1 MKKENRERILKRI
14 KVDAFPEQ
22 WLQAIDDQ
30 SRTGLRRVNPENQ
43 DSPFH
48 CSAEWHFARFTG
60 DGAALAPLVYN
71 MMFHVAGE
79 SGNFAASVVKIAKYL
94 NVTDRYIYD
103 AVGLL
108 VAAGFLQVIE
118 EEKGKPTQYRP
129 VAHKEWA
136 AKRSE
141 LYCTKKI
148 EKLFP
153 DEDALGKTLFGILG
167 GEKYFPNLL
176 KGLRNTGATDEQIA
190 QSAKDFMERDKG
202 NGSRGRRKRFQDH
215 LRSQYTKEHCT

>member
-1 MKKENRERILKRI
+1 MKKENRGRILQRI

-22 WLQAIDDQ
+22 WLEAIHDQ
-30 SRTGLRRVNPENQ
+30 SRTGLRKVNPENQ

-79 SGNFAASVVKIAKYL
+79 SGNFAASAVKIAKYL
-94 NVTDRYIYD
+94 NVTDRYVYD
-103 AVGLL
+103 AVGVL

-118 EEKGKPTQYRP
+118 EELGKPTQYRP
-129 VAHKEWA
+129 IAHKEWA
-136 AKRSE
+136 EKHPGF
-141 LYCTKKI
+141 CTKKI

-153 DEDALGKTLFGILG
+153 DEDPLGPKLFGILG

-176 KGLRNTGATDEQIA
+176 KGLRNTGATDEQIE
-190 QSAKDFMERDKG
+190 QSAKDFMEHDKG
-202 NGSRGRRKRFQDH
+202 NGSRSRRKRFQDH
-215 LRSQYTKEHCT
+215 LRAQYTKDHCT

>member
-1 MKKENRERILKRI
+1 
-14 KVDAFPEQ
+14 
-22 WLQAIDDQ
+22 
-30 SRTGLRRVNPENQ
+30 VNPENQ

-79 SGNFAASVVKIAKYL
+79 SGNFAASAVKIAKYL

-136 AKRSE
+136 EKHPG
-141 LYCTKKI
+141 YCTTKI

-153 DEDALGKTLFGILG
+153 DEDPLGKKLFGILG
-167 GEKYFPNLL
+167 GVKCYPNWL
-176 KGLRNTGATDEQIA
+176 KGLRNTGATDEQIE
-190 QSAKDFMERDKG
+190 QSGKAFMEQDKG
-202 NGSRGRRKRFQDH
+202 SGSRGRWKRFQDYV
-215 LRSQYTKEHCT
+215 RSQHT